1 MTSLI
6 RANIVQGAAPQGRE
20 TASDATTRLLACG
33 VAAGPLFFV
42 ASYLQAFTRSGFDL
56 NRHAIS
62 MLLLGDRGWM
72 QLLNFEVSGL
82 LFIAF
87 AVGVR
92 RLLRGSAGGI
102 WGPRLIA
109 VFGAGLVAG
118 GLFGPDP
125 AFGFPPG
132 APEGM
137 PAAMSAHG
145 AVHAAAFFIGV
156 LSLVA
161 ACFVFR
167 RRFAALRQPGW
178 ATFCAVTGVVA
189 PATIILSGVL
199 TQSGHSAVPL
209 AVLALAIAGWPAALA
224 LRLLADRL

>member
-6 RANIVQGAAPQGRE
+6 HASTVEEATTHGRE

-33 VAAGPLFFV
+33 LIAGPLFFV
-42 ASYLQAFTRSGFDL
+42 ASYVQAFARSGFDL

-62 MLLLGDRGWM
+62 MLLLGDRGWI
-72 QLLNFEVSGL
+72 QLLNFEASGL

-87 AVGVR
+87 AAGVR

-132 APEGM
+132 APEGV

-145 AVHAAAFFIGV
+145 AIHAAAFFIGV

-161 ACFVFR
+161 AWFVFR
-167 RRFAALRQPGW
+167 SRFAALRQPGW
-178 ATFCAVTGVVA
+178 ATFCAVTGAVA
-189 PATIILSGVL
+189 SATMILSGVL

-209 AVLALAIAGWPAALA
+209 ALLALAIAAWPTALA

>member
-1 MTSLI
+1 
-6 RANIVQGAAPQGRE
+6 
-20 TASDATTRLLACG
+20 
-33 VAAGPLFFV
+33 
-42 ASYLQAFTRSGFDL
+42 
-56 NRHAIS
+56 
-62 MLLLGDRGWM
+62 
-72 QLLNFEVSGL
+72 
-82 LFIAF
+82 
-87 AVGVR
+87 
-92 RLLRGSAGGI
+92 
-102 WGPRLIA
+102 
-109 VFGAGLVAG
+109 
-118 GLFGPDP
+118 
-125 AFGFPPG
+125 
-132 APEGM
+132 
-137 PAAMSAHG
+137 MSAHG